1 MSERA
6 KTKENE
12 KKVYEYIV
20 ERTVDGIPPSI
31 REICAALGL
40 KSTSTA
46 ARYVN
51 SLVEK
56 GLLEKA
62 DGRNRGIRPAGDNGV
77 RVPLVG
83 TITAGQPITAIEEVT
98 DYITFRPVNKVYGK
112 LFALNVKGDSM
123 INAGILNGDIVII
136 EQCSTVRNGTIAAV
150 LVDGEEATVKR
161 FYKENGGYRLQP
173 ENDFMEPIMV
183 QDCSILGRVAAVI
196 RYL

>member
-40 KSTSTA
+40 RSTSTA

-98 DYITFRPVNKVYGK
+98 DYITFRPVNNVCGK

>member
-40 KSTSTA
+40 RSTSTA

-123 INAGILNGDIVII
+123 VNAGILNGDIVII

-173 ENDFMEPIMV
+173 ENDFMEPILV
-183 QDCSILGRVAAVI
+183 QECSILGRVAAVI

>member
-40 KSTSTA
+40 RSTSTA

-112 LFALNVKGDSM
+112 LFALNIKGDSM

-183 QDCSILGRVAAVI
+183 QECSILGRVAAVI

>member
-12 KKVYEYIV
+12 KKVYDYIV

-40 KSTSTA
+40 RSTSTA

-51 SLVEK
+51 SLVDK

-123 INAGILNGDIVII
+123 VNAGILNGDIVII

-173 ENDFMEPIMV
+173 ENDFMEPILV
-183 QDCSILGRVAAVI
+183 QECSILGRVAAVI

>member
-40 KSTSTA
+40 RSTSTA

-173 ENDFMEPIMV
+173 ENDFMDPILV
-183 QDCSILGRVAAVI
+183 QECSILGRVAAVI

>member
-1 MSERA
+1 MAERA

-12 KKVYEYIV
+12 KRVYEYIV

-40 KSTSTA
+40 RSTSTA

-112 LFALNVKGDSM
+112 LFALNIKGDSM

-173 ENDFMEPIMV
+173 ENDLMEPILV
-183 QDCSILGRVAAVI
+183 QNCSILGRVAAVI
-196 RYL
+196 RYM

>member
-40 KSTSTA
+40 RSTSTA

-173 ENDFMEPIMV
+173 ENDFMEPILV
-183 QDCSILGRVAAVI
+183 QECSILGRVAAVI